1 MLAIGAV
8 LLHGVPA
15 CLAGGDEQ
23 LNPQP
28 LPPEPPPDSNGPPTS
43 GENSSGSSSG
53 GAAPTGPF
61 ADAGTSAD
69 GDAGVGATTSDGG
82 DQ

>member
-28 LPPEPPPDSNGPPTS
+28 LPPEPPPDDSRGPPTS

-53 GAAPTGPF
+53 GATPTGPF
-61 ADAGTSAD
+61 PDAGTSLD
-69 GDAGVGATTSDGG
+69 GEAGAEATSDGG